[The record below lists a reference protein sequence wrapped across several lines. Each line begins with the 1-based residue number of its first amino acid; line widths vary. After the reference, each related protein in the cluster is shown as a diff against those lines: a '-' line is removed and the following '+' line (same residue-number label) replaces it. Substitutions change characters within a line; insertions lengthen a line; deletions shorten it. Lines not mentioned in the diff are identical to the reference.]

1 MTEKN
6 DLYGLNFSKAP
17 WDKPKKQFG
26 MGDYVVPPYSG
37 GGSQGLDFLS
47 SNPLSNNYSTQANY
61 GLSGLGDAGRFNVP
75 ASDYSLTGNSGNRLG
90 LMFGDRSGLKG
101 IGLTDNKS
109 SGLEFGDIFNMPNA
123 KMAFDVLGS
132 LGALSA
138 GRKQMGLARDQFNFN
153 KQLATTNLANQ
164 TQAYNNSLEDRL
176 RSRAEFA
183 GDRSE
188 AWKDDFEAK
197 KAKS

>member
-37 GGSQGLDFLS
+37 GGSQGLDFLG
-47 SNPLSNNYSTQANY
+47 SNSLSNNYSTQANY

-75 ASDYSLTGNSGNRLG
+75 AANYSLAGGNGNGLG
-90 LMFGDRSGLKG
+90 LKLSGFGDSKG
-101 IGLTDNKS
+101 NGFD
-109 SGLEFGDIFNMPNA
+109 FGKIFNMPNA